1 MSTVRPFAIAGL
13 GALLLLSPLA
23 VVAQN
28 AFSSDPAQ
36 VQAGDYRLDP
46 AHSKI
51 TWSVDHFGFSTYVGQ
66 FSKVEGTLSV
76 DPKKAAD
83 ARLDVTIDANS
94 VGTLNPALDAHLK
107 TADFLDT
114 ANFPTATFKAT
125 SIKLTGKRTAD
136 ITGDL
141 TLRGVTKPVT
151 VKATFNQAGVNPVDK
166 TYSLGFA
173 GKATIKRTDF
183 GVSAY
188 APALGDTV
196 TLELEAELKKVG

>member
-1 MSTVRPFAIAGL
+1 MSKIRPLALAGL
-13 GALLLLSPLA
+13 GAALVLSPLA
-23 VVAQN
+23 VGAQN
-28 AFSSDPAQ
+28 AFSNDPAQ
-36 VQAGDYRLDP
+36 VQAGDYRIDP

-66 FSKVEGTLSV
+66 FSKVDGTLSI

-83 ARLDVTIDANS
+83 ARLDVTVDTNS

-107 TADFLDT
+107 APDFLDT
-114 ANFPTATFKAT
+114 AKFPTATFKAT
-125 SIKLTGKRTAD
+125 AIKLTGKRAAD

-141 TLRGVTKPVT
+141 TLHGVTKPVT
-151 VKATFNQAGVNPVDK
+151 VAATFNQAGVNPVDK

-173 GKATIKRTDF
+173 GKAKIKRTDF
-183 GVSAY
+183 GITTY
-188 APALGDTV
+188 APALGDEV

>member
-1 MSTVRPFAIAGL
+1 MSKIRPFAIAGL
-13 GALLLLSPLA
+13 GAVLVLSPLA
-23 VVAQN
+23 VVAQG

-36 VQAGDYRLDP
+36 VQAGDYRIDP
-46 AHSKI
+46 GHSKI

-66 FSKVEGTLSV
+66 FSKVEGTLSL
-76 DPKKAAD
+76 DPKAVTASK
-83 ARLDVTIDANS
+83 LDVTVDANS

-107 TADFLDT
+107 AADFLDT
-114 ANFPTATFKAT
+114 AKFPTATFKAT
-125 SIKLTGKRTAD
+125 AIKLTGQRTAD

-141 TLRGVTKPVT
+141 TLHGVTRPVT
-151 VKATFNQAGVNPVDK
+151 VAATFNQAGVNPVDK

-173 GKATIKRTDF
+173 GKAKIKRTDF

-188 APALGDTV
+188 APALGDEV

>member
-1 MSTVRPFAIAGL
+1 MSKIRPFAVAGL
-13 GALLLLSPLA
+13 GAVLVLSPLA
-23 VVAQN
+23 VVAQS
-28 AFSSDPAQ
+28 AFTSDPAQ
-36 VQAGDYRLDP
+36 VQAGDYKLDP
-46 AHSKI
+46 GHSKI
-51 TWSVDHFGFSTYVGQ
+51 TWSINHFGYSTYVGQ
-66 FSKVEGTLSV
+66 FGKVEGTLSI

-83 ARLDVTIDANS
+83 AKLDVTVDANS

-107 TADFLDT
+107 SADFLDT
-114 ANFPTATFKAT
+114 AKFPTATFKAT
-125 SIKLTGKRTAD
+125 SIKLTGKSTAD

-151 VKATFNQAGVNPVDK
+151 VSATFNQAGVNPVDK

-173 GKATIKRTDF
+173 GKAKIKRTDF

-188 APALGDTV
+188 APALGDEV

>member
-1 MSTVRPFAIAGL
+1 MSKIRPFAVVGL
-13 GALLLLSPLA
+13 GAVLVLSPLA
-23 VVAQN
+23 VVAQS
-28 AFSSDPAQ
+28 AFSNDPAQ

-66 FSKVEGTLSV
+66 FGKVDGTLSI
-76 DPKKAAD
+76 DPNKATE
-83 ARLDVTIDANS
+83 ARLDVTVDANS

-114 ANFPTATFKAT
+114 AKFPTAAFKAT
-125 SIKLTGKRTAD
+125 AIKLTGQRTAD

-141 TLRGVTKPVT
+141 TLHGVTRPVT
-151 VKATFNQAGVNPVDK
+151 VAATFNQAGVNPVDK

-173 GKATIKRTDF
+173 GKAKIRRSDF

-188 APALGDTV
+188 APALGDEV
-196 TLELEAELKKVG
+196 TLELEAELKKVD

>member
-1 MSTVRPFAIAGL
+1 MSKIRPLAVAGL
-13 GALLLLSPLA
+13 GAVSLLSPLA

-28 AFSSDPAQ
+28 AFSKDPGE
-36 VQAGDYRLDP
+36 VQAGAYRIDP

-66 FSKVEGTLSV
+66 FGKVEGAVSL
-76 DPKKAAD
+76 DPKAVAASKV
-83 ARLDVTIDANS
+83 DVTIDANS

-107 TADFLDT
+107 TPDFLDT
-114 ANFPTATFKAT
+114 ARFPTASFKAT
-125 SIKLTGKRTAD
+125 QVKQTGPRTAD

-141 TLRGVTKPVT
+141 TLRGVTRPVT
-151 VKATFNQAGVNPVDK
+151 VAATFNQGGVNSVDR

-173 GKATIKRTDF
+173 GKAKIKRTDF

-188 APALGDTV
+188 APALGDEV

>member
-1 MSTVRPFAIAGL
+1 MSKTRPFAIAGL
-13 GALLLLSPLA
+13 GAVLVLSPLA
-23 VVAQN
+23 VVAQG
-28 AFSSDPAQ
+28 AFSNDPTE

-46 AHSKI
+46 GHSKI

-66 FSKVEGTLSV
+66 FSKVEGTLSI
-76 DPKKAAD
+76 DPKTATEAK
-83 ARLDVTIDANS
+83 LDVTIDANS

-107 TADFLDT
+107 SADFLDT
-114 ANFPTATFKAT
+114 AKFPTATFKAT
-125 SIKLTGKRTAD
+125 TIKMTGKRTAD

-151 VKATFNQAGVNPVDK
+151 VAATFNLAGVNPVDR

-173 GKATIKRTDF
+173 GKAKIKRTDF

-188 APALGDTV
+188 APALGDEV
-196 TLELEAELKKVG
+196 TLELEAELKMIG

>member
-1 MSTVRPFAIAGL
+1 MSKIRPVAIAGL
-13 GALLLLSPLA
+13 GAVLVLSPLA
-23 VVAQN
+23 VVAQG

-36 VQAGDYRLDP
+36 VQAGDYRIDP
-46 AHSKI
+46 GHSKI

-66 FSKVEGTLSV
+66 FSKVEGTLSL
-76 DPKKAAD
+76 DPKAVTASK
-83 ARLDVTIDANS
+83 LDVTIDANS

-107 TADFLDT
+107 AADFLDT
-114 ANFPTATFKAT
+114 AKFPTATFKAT
-125 SIKLTGKRTAD
+125 AIKLTGRRTAD

-141 TLRGVTKPVT
+141 TLHGVTRPVT
-151 VKATFNQAGVNPVDK
+151 VAATFNQAGVNPVDK

-173 GKATIKRTDF
+173 GKARIKRTDF

-188 APALGDTV
+188 APALGDEV

>member
-1 MSTVRPFAIAGL
+1 MSKIRPLAIAGL
-13 GALLLLSPLA
+13 GAVLVLSPLA
-23 VVAQN
+23 VVAQG

-36 VQAGDYRLDP
+36 VQAGDYRIDP
-46 AHSKI
+46 GHSKI

-66 FSKVEGTLSV
+66 FSKVEGTLSI
-76 DPKKAAD
+76 DPKAVTASK
-83 ARLDVTIDANS
+83 LDVTVDANS

-107 TADFLDT
+107 AADFLDT
-114 ANFPTATFKAT
+114 AKFPTATFKAT
-125 SIKLTGKRTAD
+125 AIKLTGQRTAD

-141 TLRGVTKPVT
+141 TLHGVTRPVT
-151 VKATFNQAGVNPVDK
+151 VAATFNQAGVNPVDK

-173 GKATIKRTDF
+173 GKAKIKRTDF

-188 APALGDTV
+188 APALGDEV

>member
-13 GALLLLSPLA
+13 GALLVLSPLA

-151 VKATFNQAGVNPVDK
+151 VQATFNQAGVNPVDK

-188 APALGDTV
+188 APAVGDTV

>member
-1 MSTVRPFAIAGL
+1 MSKTRPFAIAGL
-13 GALLLLSPLA
+13 GAVLVLSPLA
-23 VVAQN
+23 VVAQG
-28 AFSSDPAQ
+28 AFSNDPTE

-46 AHSKI
+46 GHSKI

-66 FSKVEGTLSV
+66 FSKVEGTLSI
-76 DPKKAAD
+76 DPKTATEAK
-83 ARLDVTIDANS
+83 LDVTIDANS

-107 TADFLDT
+107 SADFLDT
-114 ANFPTATFKAT
+114 TKFPTATFKAT
-125 SIKLTGKRTAD
+125 TIKLTGKRTAD

-151 VKATFNQAGVNPVDK
+151 VAATFNQAGVNPVDR

-173 GKATIKRTDF
+173 GKAKIKRTDF

-188 APALGDTV
+188 APALGDEV
-196 TLELEAELKKVG
+196 TLELEAELKMIG

>member
-13 GALLLLSPLA
+13 GALLVLSPLA

-188 APALGDTV
+188 APAVGDTV

>member
-1 MSTVRPFAIAGL
+1 MSKIRPFAVAGL
-13 GALLLLSPLA
+13 GAVLVLSPLA
-23 VVAQN
+23 VVAQS
-28 AFSSDPAQ
+28 AFTSDPAQ

-46 AHSKI
+46 GHSKI
-51 TWSVDHFGFSTYVGQ
+51 TWSINHFGYSTYVGQ
-66 FSKVEGTLSV
+66 FGKVEGTLSI

-83 ARLDVTIDANS
+83 AKLDVTVDANS

-107 TADFLDT
+107 SADFLDT
-114 ANFPTATFKAT
+114 AKFPTATFKAT
-125 SIKLTGKRTAD
+125 SIKLTGKSTAD

-151 VKATFNQAGVNPVDK
+151 VSATFNQAGVNPVDK

-173 GKATIKRTDF
+173 GKAKIKRTDF

-188 APALGDTV
+188 APALGDEV

>member
-13 GALLLLSPLA
+13 GALLVLSPLA

-141 TLRGVTKPVT
+141 TLRGMTKPVT
-151 VKATFNQAGVNPVDK
+151 VQATFNQAGVNPVDK